1 MRDWPETAAGPAG
14 GDHGQDDRTSTARGA
29 LILRDTG
36 RVEAFSD
43 GVFAVAATLL
53 VLNLQPP
60 VEKTFASLGI
70 SDLLGALAKDWRSY
84 IVYVI
89 SFGFI
94 LIMWINHHNMFRV
107 IRGTDHIFL
116 LLNGLLLLLVTLV
129 PFTTALLTSYPA
141 DSHAESTAAAV
152 YSANYVLIALAF
164 NFMWWYATWH
174 GRLLNAEL
182 DLAAV
187 HSINRR
193 YLLGPVSYLACVAL
207 AFVSVP
213 ASLALNVALA
223 IFYAWPYQ
231 ARRLVARMPSK
242 EE

>member
-1 MRDWPETAAGPAG
+1 MRERRDIMVEPAAGTPEQQPNAPG
-14 GDHGQDDRTSTARGA
+14 T

-43 GVFAVAATLL
+43 GVFAVAVTLL

-60 VEKTFASLGI
+60 TGLDATHPLTTMLWAMRGKLVAYL
-70 SDLLGALAKDWRSY
+70 
-84 IVYVI
+84 I

-152 YSANYVLIALAF
+152 YSANYFLIALAY
-164 NFMWWYATWH
+164 NFMWWYATWN

-207 AFVSVP
+207 ALVSVP

-231 ARRLVARMPSK
+231 ARRPAGRIPSK

>member
-1 MRDWPETAAGPAG
+1 MGERPEATEAADGPITDSRNQTPGTPGPSA
-14 GDHGQDDRTSTARGA
+14 T
-29 LILRDTG
+29 LLRDTG

-60 VEKTFASLGI
+60 PVDAAHPLTTMLWDMRGKLVAYL
-70 SDLLGALAKDWRSY
+70 
-84 IVYVI
+84 I

-141 DSHAESTAAAV
+141 TSHAESTAAAV
-152 YSANYVLIALAF
+152 YSANYFVIALAY

-182 DLAAV
+182 DVAAV

-193 YLLGPVSYLACVAL
+193 YLLGPLSYLACVAL

-231 ARRLVARMPSK
+231 ARRPWRD
-242 EE
+242 

>member
-1 MRDWPETAAGPAG
+1 MRERPEAMAGATTDMPHREANAADTP
-14 GDHGQDDRTSTARGA
+14 
-29 LILRDTG
+29 ILRDTG

-60 VEKTFASLGI
+60 NVDAAHPLTTMLWDMRGKLVAYL
-70 SDLLGALAKDWRSY
+70 
-84 IVYVI
+84 I

-94 LIMWINHHNMFRV
+94 LIMWANHHNMFRV

-141 DSHAESTAAAV
+141 APRDESTAAAV
-152 YSANYVLIALAF
+152 YSTNYFLIALAY
-164 NFMWWYATWH
+164 NFMWRYATWH

-187 HSINRR
+187 RSINRR

-231 ARRLVARMPSK
+231 ARRS
-242 EE
+242 

>member
-1 MRDWPETAAGPAG
+1 MHERRE
-14 GDHGQDDRTSTARGA
+14 STAEPAADQSQRELA
-29 LILRDTG
+29 PATPADTAILRDTG
-36 RVEAFSD
+36 RIEAFSD

-60 VEKTFASLGI
+60 AETAFASLGV
-70 SDLLGALAKDWRSY
+70 SDLLGALAKDWRSF

-116 LLNGLLLLLVTLV
+116 LLNGLLLLLITLV
-129 PFTTALLTSYPA
+129 PFTTALLPSYPNHPR
-141 DSHAESTAAAV
+141 DESTAAAV
-152 YSANYVLIALAF
+152 YSANYFLIALAY
-164 NFMWWYATWH
+164 NFMWWYASWN
-174 GRLLNAEL
+174 GRLLNERL
-182 DLAAV
+182 DLGAV

-193 YLLGPVSYLACVAL
+193 YLLGPVSYLACVVLAL
-207 AFVSVP
+207 VSVP

-231 ARRLVARMPSK
+231 ARTH
-242 EE
+242 

>member
-1 MRDWPETAAGPAG
+1 MGELPDASEAAAGPVTGTLNQTPGAP
-14 GDHGQDDRTSTARGA
+14 RPGA

-60 VEKTFASLGI
+60 PGVDATHPLTTMLWAMRGKLVAYL
-70 SDLLGALAKDWRSY
+70 
-84 IVYVI
+84 I

-141 DSHAESTAAAV
+141 ASHAESTAAAV
-152 YSANYVLIALAF
+152 YSANYFLIALAY

-182 DLAAV
+182 DMVAV

-231 ARRLVARMPSK
+231 ARRS
-242 EE
+242 

>member
-1 MRDWPETAAGPAG
+1 MHERREGSEATTGTTASMRNRPPDASAPGT
-14 GDHGQDDRTSTARGA
+14 

-60 VEKTFASLGI
+60 AVDAAHPLTTMLWAMRGKLVAYL
-70 SDLLGALAKDWRSY
+70 
-84 IVYVI
+84 I

-116 LLNGLLLLLVTLV
+116 LFNGLLLLLVTLV
-129 PFTTALLTSYPA
+129 PFTTALLTSYPGA
-141 DSHAESTAAAV
+141 SHAESTAAAV
-152 YSANYVLIALAF
+152 YSANYFLIALAY

-187 HSINRR
+187 RSINRR

-213 ASLALNVALA
+213 ASLALNIALA
-223 IFYAWPYQ
+223 VFYAWPYQ
-231 ARRLVARMPSK
+231 ARRPVACIPSQ